1 MRCGMRTSPTSPT
14 RKNGDM
20 VASIVGVVSKH
31 SKPTTPF
38 FTLRF
43 QSYSRLTFTHTH
55 TRTYTH
61 PCCCFVT
68 CAISYTLI
76 GMEREREREM
86 GRRCLAHALAS
97 PSSSIFA
104 FRGRLPLLSSSPPSS
119 SRLRT
124 SPPSPPL
131 SPPPSAPLP
140 LLCSASCCLSS

>member
-1 MRCGMRTSPTSPT
+1 MRALPTSPT

-76 GMEREREREM
+76 GMEREREREREM

>member
-55 TRTYTH
+55 THVHTPLLLLRDVCDLIYTDRH
-61 PCCCFVT
+61 
-68 CAISYTLI
+68 
-76 GMEREREREM
+76 GERERET

-97 PSSSIFA
+97 PSSSIFT